1 MNISKQLYYG
11 NKDEIEVRLQI
22 INLVNGWF
30 FGLLKIMC
38 VLFGLADTFHVVKR
52 KRERRKE
59 VRYHCPCL
67 LAKTNFFHGSLGN
80 LSFSPS
86 LLNFMI

>member
-1 MNISKQLYYG
+1 MSKQLHYG
-11 NKDEIEVRLQI
+11 NKEEIEVRLQI

-30 FGLLKIMC
+30 FGLLKIML

-67 LAKTNFFHGSLGN
+67 LAKTSFFHGSLRK